1 MAALSIT
8 AASVIPSTSAVILAG
23 TVGAATT
30 VTAGQALYLDSATN
44 TLLLADLTTATKA
57 AVVGISLCGGS
68 TGQRIFYAAEDSGG
82 LTLGCTMTVGDTIYL
97 GDTAGTLTLTSVD
110 LDIGEFVTI
119 IGICSVVNSKIILK
133 PIASGAARTTNQV

>member
-1 MAALSIT
+1 
-8 AASVIPSTSAVILAG
+8 
-23 TVGAATT
+23 
-30 VTAGQALYLDSATN
+30 
-44 TLLLADLTTATKA
+44 
-57 AVVGISLCGGS
+57 
-68 TGQRIFYAAEDSGG
+68 
-82 LTLGCTMTVGDTIYL
+82 MTVGDTIYL